1 MLAFNCL
8 GIECKTRDIM
18 MQLYKNFDQAA
29 IGGFCTVLVVSLQ
42 TYLEALESLQVFTRI
57 LPGSVG
63 ISYKERLDKL
73 RLFSLECHRLR
84 GKLMGINKI
93 IKV

>member
-1 MLAFNCL
+1 MLAFNSL

-18 MQLYKNFDQAA
+18 MQLCKNFDQAA
-29 IGGFCTVLVVSLQ
+29 IGRFCTVLVVSLQ

-63 ISYKERLDKL
+63 ISYKVGQTQNV
-73 RLFSLECHRLR
+73 FSGVSQVE
-84 GKLMGINKI
+84 GKADGNK
-93 IKV
+93 